1 MNYRTMKMNYHLH
14 YLHKHQREFLGID
27 CLEDRLILCFR
38 ILNRDAGTNRIPSL
52 RMPTMG
58 VYVPNMYL
66 APTNINGN
74 RSTNE
79 NQQVIVRDS
88 F

>member
-1 MNYRTMKMNYHLH
+1 MNYHLH